1 MSLLKR
7 MAEDWIPALPA
18 GRRAVPTGRQ
28 AFAHIDWFILPS
40 AIAISILG
48 LVTMRSFS
56 EENAF
61 FERQIVWIGI
71 AACIFFVASLPEYR
85 FLRRMPLVVSLYGGI
100 VFLLGLVFVF
110 GSIVMGAK
118 ERFDLGAFFV
128 QPSDPAKVVLIVLL
142 SKYFTR
148 RHIEIAHIRHIL
160 ISGAYAFALFVL
172 VFFQPDLGSSI
183 IIAAVW
189 LGMVLLAGISWKHLV
204 VLIMAALLISG
215 TAWDYGLHEDQ
226 KEGILTFLPPLA
238 DIQGA
243 GYNAY
248 QSAVAVGSGGLTGKG
263 VGYGTQ

>member
-1 MSLLKR
+1 MTALR
-7 MAEDWIPALPA
+7 RVAEDWLPALPA
-18 GRRAVPTGRQ
+18 GRLT
-28 AFAHIDWFILPS
+28 FAHIDWFILAS
-40 AIAISILG
+40 AIAISTLG

-61 FERQIVWIGI
+61 FERQVVWIGI
-71 AACIFFVASLPEYR
+71 AVCIFFVASLPEYR
-85 FLRRMPLVVSLYGGI
+85 FLRRMPLVVSLYGGVI
-100 VFLLGLVFVF
+100 FLLGLVFVF
-110 GSIVMGAK
+110 GSIVMGAR

-172 VFFQPDLGSSI
+172 VFFQPDLGSSL
-183 IIAAVW
+183 IIAA
-189 LGMVLLAGISWKHLV
+189 MI
-204 VLIMAALLISG
+204 ISG
-215 TAWDYGLHEDQ
+215 TAWNYGLQEYQ
-226 KEGILTFLPPLA
+226 KERILTFLHPLA

-248 QSAVAVGSGGLTGKG
+248 QSAVAVGSGELT
-263 VGYGTQ
+263 